1 MNIYIPELIMK
12 YLVLIPDGMADVKVE
27 QLSDQTPMQAAYK
40 PCMDTLAKESM
51 VGMVSNVPEGMVPES
66 DTANMAI
73 LSFDPKV
80 YSRGRSPLEVVS
92 MGIDMQADETAFRC
106 NLVTLSED
114 EDEYEQK
121 IMIDHS
127 ADEITTEEADQLIKA
142 LQEHFGN
149 DQRTF
154 HTGVSYRHCLI
165 WKNRPDQYPFMR
177 PHDILGQCI
186 AQHLPL
192 AEGGEEYYALMKE
205 SYEVL
210 NHHPV
215 NEARRA
221 RGLRPAN
228 SAWLWSPGKKPTLP
242 SFKEKW
248 GIDGAV
254 ISAVDLIKGIGLCAG
269 MQSIDVPGATGNV
282 HTNYD
287 GKAQAAIDAFKSGTD
302 FVYIHVEAPD
312 ECGHRGEIENKVL
325 SIELIDKLILKPV
338 SEYLADCGE
347 DYKILVL
354 PDHPTPL
361 EIRTHSSDPVP
372 FMLYDSKKIYDG
384 VDSFDEQSA
393 SMTEVVVEHGHNL
406 LEMVIERD
414 DAAKNPNDKESNK
427 QKKSGFASGLFDYLE
442 IFVVSIAA
450 VLLLFTFG
458 ARLCRVDGGSMK
470 NSFEDGQMLIISNF
484 FYTPD
489 NGDVIVFHQIEYFQK
504 PLVKRVIATGGQT
517 VTINFEKKSIEIK
530 NTKTGEPVA
539 FNDEFATYY
548 NPDETDFGDRYA
560 WENNWEHSELYKK
573 VNAVYNEQDGSYTFD
588 VPEGMLFVMG
598 DNRNNSSD
606 SRLLGF
612 IDERT
617 VLGKAI
623 VRVKPFDIY
632 LD

>member
-1 MNIYIPELIMK
+1 MK

-80 YSRGRSPLEVVS
+80 YSRGRSPLEAVS

-384 VDSFDEQSA
+384 VDCFDEQSA
-393 SMTEVVVEHGHNL
+393 SMTEVVVEHGHDL

-414 DAAKNPNDKESNK
+414 DAAKNPNDKEPNK

-530 NTKTGEPVA
+530 NTKTGEPVD

>member
-1 MNIYIPELIMK
+1 MK

-80 YSRGRSPLEVVS
+80 YSRGRSPLEAVS

-384 VDSFDEQSA
+384 VDCFDEQSA
-393 SMTEVVVEHGHNL
+393 SMTDVVVEHGHDL
-406 LEMVIERD
+406 LEMVIERND
-414 DAAKNPNDKESNK
+414 TEKNPNGKEPNK

-450 VLLLFTFG
+450 VLLVFTFG

>member
-1 MNIYIPELIMK
+1 MK

-27 QLSDQTPMQAAYK
+27 KLNDSTPMHYAYK
-40 PCMDTLAKESM
+40 PCMDELAKESM

-80 YSRGRSPLEVVS
+80 YSRGRSPLEAVS

-384 VDSFDEQSA
+384 VDCFDEQSA
-393 SMTEVVVEHGHNL
+393 SMTEVVVEHGHDL
-406 LEMVIERD
+406 LEMVIECD
-414 DAAKNPNDKESNK
+414 NAVKNPNDKE

-484 FYTPD
+484 VYTPD

-517 VTINFEKKSIEIK
+517 VTINFERKSIEIK

-560 WENNWEHSELYKK
+560 WENNWEHSDLYKK

>member
-1 MNIYIPELIMK
+1 MK
-12 YLVLIPDGMADVKVE
+12 YLILIPDGMADE
-27 QLSDQTPMQAAYK
+27 PIEALGGLTPMQKADKPTMNALAAK
-40 PCMDTLAKESM
+40 AL
-51 VGMVSNVPEGMVPES
+51 VGTVSNVPEGMVPES

-80 YSRGRSPLEVVS
+80 YSRGRSPLEAVS

-149 DQRTF
+149 DQRAF

-210 NHHPV
+210 KHHPV

-384 VDSFDEQSA
+384 VDCFDEQSA
-393 SMTEVVVEHGHNL
+393 SMTEVVVEHGHDL
-406 LEMVIERD
+406 LEMVIECD
-414 DAAKNPNDKESNK
+414 NAVKNPNDKE

-484 FYTPD
+484 VYTPD

-560 WENNWEHSELYKK
+560 WENNWEHSDLYKK

>member
-80 YSRGRSPLEVVS
+80 YSRGRSPLEAVS

-165 WKNRPDQYPFMR
+165 WKNRPDQFPFMR

-186 AQHLPL
+186 AEYLPL

-228 SAWLWSPGKKPTLP
+228 SAWLWSPGRKPTLP

-287 GKAQAAIDAFKSGTD
+287 GKAQAAIDAFKSGAD

-325 SIELIDKLILKPV
+325 SIELIDKWILKPV

-384 VDSFDEQSA
+384 VDCFDEQSA
-393 SMTEVVVEHGHNL
+393 SMTDVVVEHGHDL

-414 DAAKNPNDKESNK
+414 DAAKNPNDKEPNQ